1 MTRISL
7 VNEFSDD
14 PLKLHGGFRFVEI
27 QTEYGP
33 RYHSFYDSNEGKGQR
48 HDRYA
53 SKRAYELAKK
63 KWEDRI

>member
-33 RYHSFYDSNEGKGQR
+33 RYHSFYDAKAIRDAYS
-48 HDRYA
+48 A
-53 SKRAYELAKK
+53 KRAYELAKE
-63 KWEDRI
+63 KWENRI